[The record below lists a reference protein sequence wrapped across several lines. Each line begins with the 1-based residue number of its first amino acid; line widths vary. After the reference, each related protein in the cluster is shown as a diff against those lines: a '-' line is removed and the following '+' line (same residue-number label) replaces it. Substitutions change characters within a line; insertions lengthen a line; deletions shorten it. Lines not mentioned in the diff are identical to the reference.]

1 MITAVAFS
9 CVSADG
15 ITVSGVE
22 LTPELKVSLG
32 LDWLGSL
39 IKRPFN
45 YAAIEEVGT
54 SGDGVKQRLDL
65 VHTTAASIQLPPR
78 ALERDCPLRGISD
91 ILIYF
96 DCLGICF
103 YEFGEPGDRS
113 GAVHNGYKA
122 HAALGSF
129 GSTANIRHGT
139 VFGDEVANGQRGAL
153 RGHTPFRLCKKP
165 DNFLRYSSAF
175 GRDRVLKVVSQH
187 KVRAMLLI
195 EPPAHGRE
203 SRMCLYTS
211 PVSSDEFGDPL
222 E

>member
-22 LTPELKVSLG
+22 LTSELKVSLG

-39 IKRPFN
+39 IKQPFN
-45 YAAIEEVGT
+45 YAAVEEGGT
-54 SGDGVKQRLDL
+54 GGDGVKQHLDL
-65 VHTTAASIQLPPR
+65 LHTTTARIQLPPL
-78 ALERDCPLRGISD
+78 ALQRDCPLRGISD

-96 DCLGICF
+96 DCLGVCF
-103 YEFGEPGDRS
+103 YEFGEPGKHS
-113 GAVHNGYKA
+113 GAVHNGHKTQ
-122 HAALGSF
+122 AALGSF

-139 VFGDEVANGQRGAL
+139 VFGGKVANGQRGV
-153 RGHTPFRLCKKP
+153 RGHPSFRLVKKR
-165 DNFLRYSSAF
+165 DNFLRYSCAF

-203 SRMCLYTS
+203 SRICLYTS
-211 PVSSDEFGDPL
+211 PVSSDEFVDPL

>member
-15 ITVSGVE
+15 ITVSGA
-22 LTPELKVSLG
+22 PELKVSLG

-91 ILIYF
+91 ILIV
-96 DCLGICF
+96 
-103 YEFGEPGDRS
+103 P
-113 GAVHNGYKA
+113 
-122 HAALGSF
+122 
-129 GSTANIRHGT
+129 
-139 VFGDEVANGQRGAL
+139 L
-153 RGHTPFRLCKKP
+153 RGLKP
-165 DNFLRYSSAF
+165 SPSGEGK
-175 GRDRVLKVVSQH
+175 GR
-187 KVRAMLLI
+187 
-195 EPPAHGRE
+195 
-203 SRMCLYTS
+203 
-211 PVSSDEFGDPL
+211 
-222 E
+222 